1 MGEELPKAIG
11 VVPTISQNGQNRQF
25 SALTS
30 PDTIA

>member
-25 SALTS
+25 SAVTTLET
-30 PDTIA
+30 TA